1 MKLSRTVAALS
12 TTFVLGFP
20 EPVAAQCTK
29 MDACCGNLICDAS
42 WGEDRD
48 SCPEDCFKS
57 CGNGLRD

>member
-1 MKLSRTVAALS
+1 MKLTGLLAALS
-12 TTFVLGFP
+12 TALVVGLA
-20 EPVAAQCTK
+20 VSAAGQCTK

-48 SCPEDCFKS
+48 SRPEDCFKS